1 MIYLTPDAPLV
12 SGTRLHKS
20 KINGARHILD
30 ANVDES
36 FNGNFYDSTKFDIV
50 DSVGNIYNRLVIMDA
65 QSIHSAGPYFGSN
78 KTDSR
83 LTHLFFFD

>member
-1 MIYLTPDAPLV
+1 
-12 SGTRLHKS
+12 
-20 KINGARHILD
+20 
-30 ANVDES
+30 
-36 FNGNFYDSTKFDIV
+36 
-50 DSVGNIYNRLVIMDA
+50 VGNIYNRLVIMDA